1 MSPTPSG
8 PPSTASPHEER
19 LLIDGELRSAAGSG
33 TFEVLNPA
41 DGTVLG
47 KVADAGREDMLDA
60 IAAARRAF
68 EETDWAVDRQFRKR
82 ALTQLLDAL
91 VEEKDELREEL
102 IAEVGAPRMLTYGAQ
117 LEEPLQKFRWHID
130 HIDRFEWVRRLD
142 DTVNRFTNEPS
153 ERWVVKEPV
162 GVVAAITPWNFPFGL
177 LLVKLAG
184 ALATGN
190 TVVAKPAPETPWN
203 ATRIGRLIAER
214 TDIPAGVVNV
224 VPTSNLGT
232 AELLLTDPRVD
243 MVSFTGSTATG
254 QRILELAAPT
264 FKRTTLEL
272 GGKSASIIL
281 DDADLTQAIPQ
292 ALGALAHSGQ
302 GCALP
307 TRLLVHRKVYD
318 QVVAGLTQAFQQV
331 SCGDPQD
338 QGTLAGPIISARQ
351 RDRVAD
357 YIRVGREEG
366 ARLAVGGAVPERA
379 GFWVEPTLF
388 VDVDNDSTIAQ
399 EEIFGPV
406 LTVTP
411 FDTDEEAIRLANA
424 SRYGLAGYVASAST
438 ERALRIARAIRT
450 GSFMINGG
458 SFSGGDAPF
467 GGYKASGIG
476 REGGREGFEVY
487 TETKTIGSAL
497 SLPLS

>member
-1 MSPTPSG
+1 MSTTPSG
-8 PPSTASPHEER
+8 PPSAAFRPEER
-19 LLIDGELRSAAGSG
+19 LLIDGKLRHAADGG
-33 TFEVLNPA
+33 TFEVVNPA

-47 KVADAGREDMLDA
+47 KVADAGRADMLDA

-68 EETDWAVDRQFRKR
+68 EETDWAVDHQFRKR
-82 ALTQLLDAL
+82 AMTQLLDAL

-102 IAEVGAPRMLTYGAQ
+102 IAEVGAPRMLTHGPQ
-117 LEEPLQKFRWHID
+117 LEDPLKKFQWHID

-142 DTVNRFTNEPS
+142 DAVNRATNEPT
-153 ERWVVKEPV
+153 ERWVVKEPI
-162 GVVAAITPWNFPFGL
+162 GVVGAITPWNFPFGL
-177 LLVKLAG
+177 MLVKLAG

-214 TDIPAGVVNV
+214 TDIPAGVVNMV
-224 VPTSNLGT
+224 TTSGRDV
-232 AELLLTDPRVD
+232 AELLVTDPRVD
-243 MVSFTGSTATG
+243 MVSFTGSTVTG
-254 QRILELAAPT
+254 QRILECAAPT
-264 FKRTTLEL
+264 FKRTMLEL

-318 QVVAGLTQAFQQV
+318 QVVAGLTQAFKQV
-331 SCGDPQD
+331 PWGDPQE
-338 QGTLAGPIISARQ
+338 QGMLAGPLISARQ
-351 RDRVAD
+351 RDRVAE
-357 YIRVGREEG
+357 YIRTGQEEG
-366 ARLAVGGAVPERA
+366 ARLAVGGGVPDRP

-411 FDTDEEAIRLANA
+411 FDTDEEAIQLANA
-424 SRYGLAGYVASAST
+424 SRYGLAGYVASGST
-438 ERALRIARAIRT
+438 ERALRIARAIRA
-450 GSFMINGG
+450 GSLMVNGG
-458 SFSGGDAPF
+458 SYSGGDAPF
-467 GGYKASGIG
+467 GGYKASGMG
-476 REGGREGFEVY
+476 REGGREGFEIF

>member
-1 MSPTPSG
+1 MSTTP
-8 PPSTASPHEER
+8 ARHEEH
-19 LLIDGELRSAAGSG
+19 LLIDGKLRGATDSR

-47 KVADAGREDMLDA
+47 TVADAGPDDMRDA

-68 EETDWAVDRQFRKR
+68 EETDWATDRALRKR

-91 VEEKDELREEL
+91 IEEKEELREEL
-102 IAEVGAPRMLTYGAQ
+102 IAEVGSPRMLTHGAQ
-117 LEEPLQKFRWHID
+117 LEEPLNKFRWHIE
-130 HIDRFEWVRRLD
+130 HIDDFEWVRRLD
-142 DTVNRFTNEPS
+142 DAVNHFTKQPS
-153 ERWVVKEPV
+153 QRWVVKEPV

-214 TDIPAGVVNV
+214 TDIPAGVVNIV
-224 VPTSNLGT
+224 TTDDRDT

-243 MVSFTGSTATG
+243 MVTFTGSTATG

-264 FKRTTLEL
+264 FKRTMLEL

-281 DDADLTQAIPQ
+281 DDADLAQAIPQ
-292 ALGALAHSGQ
+292 AFGALAHSGQ

-307 TRLLVHRKVYD
+307 TRLLVHRAVYD
-318 QVVAGLTQAFQQV
+318 QVVGALTQGFKQV
-331 SCGDPQD
+331 SWGDPQD
-338 QGTLAGPIISARQ
+338 QATLAGPIVSARQ
-351 RDRVAD
+351 RDRIAD
-357 YIRVGREEG
+357 YIRIAQEEG
-366 ARLAVGGAVPERA
+366 AKLAAGGNVPDRP

-424 SRYGLAGYVASAST
+424 SKYGLSGYVSSASA
-438 ERALRIARAIRT
+438 ERALRIAQSIRT
-450 GSFMINGG
+450 GTFMINGG

-476 REGGREGFEVY
+476 REGGREGFEVF
-487 TETKTIGSAL
+487 TETKTIGSSLA
-497 SLPLS
+497 LPLA

>member
-1 MSPTPSG
+1 MIS
-8 PPSTASPHEER
+8 
-19 LLIDGELRSAAGSG
+19 
-33 TFEVLNPA
+33 PA

-47 KVADAGREDMLDA
+47 KVCDADREDVLDA
-60 IAAARRAF
+60 ITSARRAF
-68 EETDWAVDRQFRKR
+68 DETDWATDRQLRKR

-91 VEEKDELREEL
+91 IEEKEELREEL
-102 IAEVGAPRMLTYGAQ
+102 IAEAGAPRMLTHGAQ
-117 LEEPLQKFRWHID
+117 LEEPLKKFRWHLD

-142 DTVNRFTNEPS
+142 DAVNRQTNRPTQ
-153 ERWVVKEPV
+153 RWVLKEPI
-162 GVVAAITPWNFPFGL
+162 GVVAAITPWNFPLGL

-190 TVVAKPAPETPWN
+190 TVVAKPAPQTPWN
-203 ATRIGRLIAER
+203 ATRVGRLVAER

-224 VPTSNLGT
+224 VPTSKLDA
-232 AELLLTDPRVD
+232 AELLLTDPRVN

-264 FKRTTLEL
+264 FKRTMLEL

-281 DDADLTQAIPQ
+281 DDADLAQAIPA
-292 ALGALAHSGQ
+292 ALGALAHAGQ

-307 TRLLVHRKVYD
+307 TRLLVQRTVYD
-318 QVVAGLTQAFQQV
+318 QVVAGLKQAFEQAPW
-331 SCGDPQD
+331 GDPQD
-338 QGTLAGPIISARQ
+338 QGMLAGPVISAQQ
-351 RDRVAD
+351 RDRIAD
-357 YIRVGREEG
+357 YIRIGREEG
-366 ARLAVGGAVPERA
+366 AKLLVGGGVPDRP

-411 FDTDEEAIRLANA
+411 FDTDEEAIHLANA

-438 ERALRIARAIRT
+438 ERALRIARAVRA
-450 GSFMINGG
+450 GSLMINGG

-476 REGGREGFEVY
+476 REGGHEGFEIY
-487 TETKTIGSAL
+487 TETKTIGSAPP
-497 SLPLS
+497 LPLA